1 MKRLL
6 ISSLF
11 SFICLGSYLLAD
23 EEEYASFI
31 VNNSGIDSCAIG
43 LPVITS
49 AEQSVTQSIQ
59 QQWTMLPG
67 EQCTKLT
74 YYGYNPGKAIT
85 RHFEVWMGRINDF
98 AFFVQN
104 LFVPKEKLQKV
115 FDGECTI
122 AQGGSKEEPI
132 ALLEIPFDVP
142 FIANNYTYTCIQ
154 ILSSGEATNDVFF
167 QVCNSGK
174 GLYTIGSSGEQ
185 QTVNDVAIDYTIKS
199 KVNHYLGNVK
209 NQESRPIAEA
219 KIIMKSNYAQYE
231 TATDEAG
238 NFDISITRD
247 CKYDCLVMASGHTF
261 FYESHAQFLPNLPI
275 QYELFDKFSYKAG
288 KRYTIMLPYE
298 PNAEV
303 GKYFRFDRVE
313 GSMFIFEREF
323 APQANCPY
331 VFVPSKDMQL
341 DVNGLELSLEPICI
355 EIDKVRFIG
364 AYGQS
369 FMVVSTNNASWHGE
383 NPVHDGQEM
392 SGTYLPLQG
401 VLYWDSMQYPGA
413 ELVFN
418 DPTPTYRPFI
428 EEGKRWTYV
437 RTPDHPAY
445 SPYFYEYYLEGDT
458 VIGGQ
463 KCLKLFSENEY
474 NDNKVIYK
482 GSLYEEDKK
491 VYAFLPEQGTADLLY
506 DFGCEVDDEICV
518 SEGRMLVTDIIQRE
532 YDGMTLRFY
541 NLLWLSDDGMHN
553 VDGCVWVEG
562 IGGLIDF
569 FQTVPTIGSSKWLYR
584 CEVNGEALYRYE
596 YVQPKY
602 TEEDYHE
609 MAIEGKTWN
618 YIHHYIDEKGTHVE
632 EPYSYVVRGDTIIEQ
647 KICKKLYYQDS
658 KTERFVCALWE
669 TGRDLMKCPSGSE
682 SWQRTYQFGRTD
694 IGRVFDWDS
703 KQGTGRVFWML
714 HDRDTIT
721 VNGMDY
727 YRLTFYSK
735 TIDGGTTGMLTT
747 IEDGPDVWHEIWVEG
762 VGSELNGIED
772 PVHEKPLNNEDYTRF
787 VSCYEDGVCIFTA
800 NDFRMEKPDPAT
812 TYRPFIEEGKVWK
825 VGSPDLLGEI
835 YCLDTYYFEGD
846 TIVGNKTC
854 KKMMCHTEWKESY
867 GHEPWTGYVGALYEE
882 SKRTY
887 IAHPGSQQFVLL
899 YDFAAPVGTTIDF
912 YDGYEQMPSSCLISK
927 KYMST
932 DSIFHGMVTEI
943 KMYDPDLQLMT
954 STTYSEWREGVGYNC
969 IQNVYNLNKNT
980 DKETLKSCTVGDEVL
995 YYNPKPI
1002 DTITPVGGEVKKQ
1015 WLDFTH
1021 TTKPRPKAP
1030 MRSSHSATEEE
1041 SLTGEYSAK
1050 ELFVSLQSLS
1060 GVYTIRLTDAAG
1072 NEVYCKEVQTSNVV
1086 ALNTDLTQYAEGTY
1100 TLTVENAAE
1109 LYTATLSLPLVDDAV
1124 RDLPSSLL
1132 SQPSSLPT
1140 WTDLSGRRLTTPPT
1154 QKGVYIR
1161 NSRKVLIK

>member
-23 EEEYASFI
+23 EEEYASFT

-85 RHFEVWMGRINDF
+85 RHFEVWMGRIDDF

-122 AQGGSKEEPI
+122 AQGGSNEEPI

-428 EEGKRWTYV
+428 EEGK
-437 RTPDHPAY
+437 
-445 SPYFYEYYLEGDT
+445 
-458 VIGGQ
+458 
-463 KCLKLFSENEY
+463 
-474 NDNKVIYK
+474 
-482 GSLYEEDKK
+482 
-491 VYAFLPEQGTADLLY
+491 
-506 DFGCEVDDEICV
+506 
-518 SEGRMLVTDIIQRE
+518 
-532 YDGMTLRFY
+532 
-541 NLLWLSDDGMHN
+541 
-553 VDGCVWVEG
+553 
-562 IGGLIDF
+562 
-569 FQTVPTIGSSKWLYR
+569 
-584 CEVNGEALYRYE
+584 
-596 YVQPKY
+596 
-602 TEEDYHE
+602 
-609 MAIEGKTWN
+609 
-618 YIHHYIDEKGTHVE
+618 
-632 EPYSYVVRGDTIIEQ
+632 
-647 KICKKLYYQDS
+647 
-658 KTERFVCALWE
+658 
-669 TGRDLMKCPSGSE
+669 
-682 SWQRTYQFGRTD
+682 
-694 IGRVFDWDS
+694 
-703 KQGTGRVFWML
+703 
-714 HDRDTIT
+714 
-721 VNGMDY
+721 
-727 YRLTFYSK
+727 
-735 TIDGGTTGMLTT
+735 
-747 IEDGPDVWHEIWVEG
+747 
-762 VGSELNGIED
+762 
-772 PVHEKPLNNEDYTRF
+772 
-787 VSCYEDGVCIFTA
+787 
-800 NDFRMEKPDPAT
+800 
-812 TYRPFIEEGKVWK
+812 VWK

-1041 SLTGEYSAK
+1041 NLTGEYSAK

-1100 TLTVENAAE
+1100 SLTVENAAE
-1109 LYTATLSLPLVDDAV
+1109 QYTATLTLPLIDDAV

>member
-1 MKRLL
+1 MIIPNKWHSIMKHLFVFFTILFTSTLPSLAYDFEVDGIYYNKDVWEDGTNHAVVIHSATYEGDVVIPDSVVYQGLKMCVDNIDDAAFQYCGRLKSVFL
-6 ISSLF
+6 PKTIHYIGQGAFKGCPLLSS
-11 SFICLGSYLLAD
+11 IVIDPENEWYETRD
-23 EEEYASFI
+23 ESNAVVRKKDLRLMAGCRNTKI
-31 VNNSGIDSCAIG
+31 PDSVYKIAVRALSECSN
-43 LPVITS
+43 LT
-49 AEQSVTQSIQ
+49 SVTIPSSVVAIFEEAFYKSTELEDVKILEGTMSIGPNAFCEC
-59 QQWTMLPG
+59 TALRSVTLPNSIRD
-67 EQCTKLT
+67 L
-74 YYGYNPGKAIT
+74 
-85 RHFEVWMGRINDF
+85 
-98 AFFVQN
+98 
-104 LFVPKEKLQKV
+104 
-115 FDGECTI
+115 GECVFYACHSLESVTSYMEAPVRI
-122 AQGGSKEEPI
+122 SK
-132 ALLEIPFDVP
+132 
-142 FIANNYTYTCIQ
+142 N
-154 ILSSGEATNDVFF
+154 
-167 QVCNSGK
+167 
-174 GLYTIGSSGEQ
+174 
-185 QTVNDVAIDYTIKS
+185 
-199 KVNHYLGNVK
+199 
-209 NQESRPIAEA
+209 
-219 KIIMKSNYAQYE
+219 
-231 TATDEAG
+231 
-238 NFDISITRD
+238 
-247 CKYDCLVMASGHTF
+247 F
-261 FYESHAQFLPNLPI
+261 FYEISNDAVLHIP
-275 QYELFDKFSYKAG
+275 AG
-288 KRYTIMLPYE
+288 TRDAYI
-298 PNAEV
+298 AA
-303 GKYFRFDRVE
+303 GWDKYFASMEEFD
-313 GSMFIFEREF
+313 
-323 APQANCPY
+323 
-331 VFVPSKDMQL
+331 
-341 DVNGLELSLEPICI
+341 
-355 EIDKVRFIG
+355 
-364 AYGQS
+364 
-369 FMVVSTNNASWHGE
+369 T
-383 NPVHDGQEM
+383 
-392 SGTYLPLQG
+392 T
-401 VLYWDSMQYPGA
+401 
-413 ELVFN
+413 
-418 DPTPTYRPFI
+418 TTTYRLLV

-632 EPYSYVVRGDTIIEQ
+632 EPYSYVVKGDTIIEQ

-658 KTERFVCALWE
+658 QTERFVCALWE
-669 TGRDLMKCPSGSE
+669 TGRDLMKRPSGSD

-854 KKMMCHTEWKESY
+854 KKMICHTEWKESY

-1030 MRSSHSATEEE
+1030 MRSSQSATEEE

-1109 LYTATLSLPLVDDAV
+1109 LYTATLTLPLIDDAV
-1124 RDLPSSLL
+1124 RDLSATPNSNSSPRH
-1132 SQPSSLPT
+1132 SYYT
-1140 WTDLSGRRLTTPPT
+1140 LSGHPLSTPPT
-1154 QKGVYIR
+1154 RKGVYIR